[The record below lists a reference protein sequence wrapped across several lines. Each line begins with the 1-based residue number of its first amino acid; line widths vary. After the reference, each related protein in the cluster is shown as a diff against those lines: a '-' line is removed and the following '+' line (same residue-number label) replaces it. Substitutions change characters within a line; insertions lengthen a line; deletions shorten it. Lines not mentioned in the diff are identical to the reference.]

1 MELSGPGGR
10 PSASGSTR
18 STGPSPSPFPRRRP
32 RLSSTGNAGS
42 STGISPT
49 CGHGRPSS
57 ATPGRPDWTRSRRP
71 DRRSRPPGAIP
82 PARGR
87 SRGRSPGRSSCGR
100 ASPWIEHS
108 RCPGWRQP
116 GLHYVSSMMTAL
128 VSRMGGVGKT
138 TTAVILGAALASQ
151 GKRVLLVDL
160 DPQSSASLSL
170 GVPRDQLGPSSADV
184 LLHNLPAWEAVRPTS
199 TDGLSLITASAD
211 LQRTD
216 AELSVFNKKEGRLK
230 AALAPL
236 KDRYD
241 HILLDCPSSLSLLPV
256 NALVAS
262 NAFIVPASPQYLAIT
277 GVMNLIGAADRLAW
291 TAGARTLPLG
301 IRSEERRV
309 GKECRS
315 RGAR

>member
-1 MELSGPGGR
+1 M
-10 PSASGSTR
+10 
-18 STGPSPSPFPRRRP
+18 
-32 RLSSTGNAGS
+32 
-42 STGISPT
+42 I
-49 CGHGRPSS
+49 
-57 ATPGRPDWTRSRRP
+57 
-71 DRRSRPPGAIP
+71 
-82 PARGR
+82 
-87 SRGRSPGRSSCGR
+87 
-100 ASPWIEHS
+100 
-108 RCPGWRQP
+108 
-116 GLHYVSSMMTAL
+116 TAL
-128 VSRMGGVGKT
+128 VSRKGGVGKT
-138 TTAVILGAALASQ
+138 TTAVNLGAALAAQ

-199 TDGLSLITASAD
+199 TDNLSLMTASAD

-216 AELSVFNKKEGRLK
+216 AELSVFSKKEGRLK

-301 IRSEERRV
+301 ILLTMVDYRTKLTRRTVDRIRAEHGPLVFAMEIRINTRLAEAPEAGQTIFEYDPCATGAEAYRLLADEYLLRAGVVERA
-309 GKECRS
+309 GNPGN
-315 RGAR
+315 GASPGP